1 MTSTSTPRR
10 ESLER
15 LDREFSGLL
24 SELKALIQ
32 SIPGEKIYLNATGNV
47 EGSVADSIVKCAA
60 TLEQAFG
67 GLTTNLWD
75 DPFEWTLPETLST
88 TELIIDYLA
97 EVDGARERAFA
108 FLVDDSALGKY
119 IAVPSGDQTSIRN
132 LLADALAKARPY
144 QVRAIETAKML
155 FSDDAPRFII

>member
-1 MTSTSTPRR
+1 MR
-10 ESLER
+10 ESIES
-15 LDREFSGLL
+15 LDREFTGLL
-24 SELKALIQ
+24 SELTALIQ
-32 SIPGEKIYLNATGNV
+32 SIPGEKIYLNPKGAA
-47 EGSVADSIVKCAA
+47 EGSVAESIVKCAG

-88 TELIIDYLA
+88 TELIVDYLA
-97 EVDGARERAFA
+97 EVDGTRARAFA

-119 IAVPSGDQTSIRN
+119 IAVPSGEQTSIHS
-132 LLADALAKARPY
+132 LLADALARARTY
-144 QVRAIETAKML
+144 QARAIETAKML

>member
-1 MTSTSTPRR
+1 MTSSSTTRR
-10 ESLER
+10 ESIES
-15 LDREFSGLL
+15 LDREFIGVL
-24 SELKALIQ
+24 SELTALIQ
-32 SIPGEKIYLNATGNV
+32 SIPGEKIYRNPTGSV
-47 EGSVADSIVKCAA
+47 EGSVAESIVKCAG

-88 TELIIDYLA
+88 TELIVDYLA
-97 EVDGARERAFA
+97 EVDGARARAFA
-108 FLVDDSALGKY
+108 FLVDDSSLGKY
-119 IAVPSGDQTSIRN
+119 IAVPSGEQTSIQN

-155 FSDDAPRFII
+155 SSDDARRFII